1 MDMEKTVP
9 GTAGIFATYPRED
22 VTLIQG
28 LLLIFLLICYFLFL
42 ALLDEIIGTIML
54 VLCLKS
60 LIDREN
66 DKPPAGF
73 EPFFVGITVFTIGAA
88 FGINTGYAINPARDL
103 GPRLFTLMAGWGTDT
118 FTKEPGDFF

>member
-1 MDMEKTVP
+1 
-9 GTAGIFATYPRED
+9 
-22 VTLIQG
+22 
-28 LLLIFLLICYFLFL
+28 
-42 ALLDEIIGTIML
+42 ML

-103 GPRLFTLMAGWGTDT
+103 GPRLFTLMAGWGSDT
-118 FTKEPGDFF
+118 FTKEPGDFFKYPSFRKLIFREISNVITKQILSFYSSLNVH